1 MKVKRQ
7 IVLRISAWLVAS
19 ILALSIAVAAMMYS
33 GTRNREGVSA
43 VAREFFVQM
52 WKGSQA
58 RSAASIALPSAT
70 PEGRIIE

>member
-1 MKVKRQ
+1 MKTNRR
-7 IVLRISAWLVAS
+7 IFLRTSAWLVA
-19 ILALSIAVAAMMYS
+19 LVGALTIAVTALTYS
-33 GTRNREGVSA
+33 GRAHREAVSA

-70 PEGRIIE
+70 PDGRIIQ

>member
-1 MKVKRQ
+1 MKVERQ

-19 ILALSIAVAAMMYS
+19 ILTLSIAVAVMMYS
-33 GTRNREGVSA
+33 GTRNREAVSA

-58 RSAASIALPSAT
+58 RSAASIALSSAT
-70 PEGRIIE
+70 PEGRIIQ